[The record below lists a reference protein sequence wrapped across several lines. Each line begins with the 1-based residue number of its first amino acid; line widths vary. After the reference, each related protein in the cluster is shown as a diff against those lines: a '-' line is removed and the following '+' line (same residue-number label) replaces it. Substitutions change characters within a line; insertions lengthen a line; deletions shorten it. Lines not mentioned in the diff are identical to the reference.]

1 MKNIVIIAGGGV
13 LPINI
18 AKSLLLKNIKSHI
31 IGIKNNFE
39 IKKNKNLI
47 NNFTYD
53 IVKLGSLTKIIKILE
68 KRKIRNIIFAGFI
81 KRPSI
86 SDISIDFEALKL
98 LKKYSL
104 ESLGDD
110 NLLKSISQYFEKKGF
125 IFIDWLKYCPDLFIH
140 DDFVTNIKPSKNA
153 LQNLEKAKNIFNYYG
168 KLDIGQSLI
177 IQNKLVLGVEAIEG
191 TDLLIKRCANYK
203 RKGDNGILLKLIKYK
218 QDKRFDLPT
227 IGIKTIKLLKKYN
240 YEGIFIQKKYCII
253 IEKDKVIKFA
263 NKNNIFI
270 AGI

>member
-18 AKSLLLKNIKSHI
+18 AKSLLKINIKSHI
-31 IGIKNNFE
+31 IGIQNNFE
-39 IKKNKNLI
+39 IPKNKNLI

-53 IVKLGSLTKIIKILE
+53 LVKLGSLTKIIKILE
-68 KRKIRNIIFAGFI
+68 NRKIKNIIFAGSI

-86 SDISIDFEALKL
+86 NDISIDFEALKL
-98 LKKYSL
+98 LKEYPL

-110 NLLKSISQYFEKKGF
+110 NLLKNISQYFEKKGYF
-125 IFIDWLKYCPDLFIH
+125 FIDWLKYCPDLFINK
-140 DDFVTNIKPSKNA
+140 DVITNIKPSEKA
-153 LQNLEKAKNIFNYYG
+153 LQNLKKAKSIFAYYG
-168 KLDIGQSLI
+168 KLDIGQSII

-191 TDLLIKRCANYK
+191 TDLLIKRCASYK
-203 RKGDNGILLKLIKYK
+203 RKGDYGILLKLIKYK

-227 IGIKTIKLLKKYN
+227 IGIKTIKLLKKYH

-263 NKNNIFI
+263 NKNNLFI